1 MAEQDVKTLKKRYG
15 NCQTRKEQWRAIYE
29 EAYEYCLPMRNL
41 YDGYYE
47 QDTPGQN
54 KMKRVFDST
63 AIHSTARFANRI
75 QSALF
80 PPQQQWCRLKPGSD
94 VPPERAIQAQQVLD
108 LYNQKL
114 FSVMRQSGFDLAIGE
129 FLLDLAVGTA
139 VMLIQ
144 KGDELQPVRYT
155 AIPMYQITFDEG
167 PDGKP
172 NYVFRK
178 FKRPFEVVEK
188 EFPGV
193 EFPDEVLQK
202 YAEKPMEYIE
212 LLEATYPNDKGRFDY
227 CLMTM
232 EGDHK
237 ILHRELKSSPW
248 VISRFMVA
256 PGEIYGRGPCLYALP
271 DIKTLNKVIEL
282 NLKNA
287 SLSIGGVFTAVDDGV
302 LNPQAIQIVP
312 GAIIGVSSNGGPR
325 GPSLEPLPRSGD
337 AQLSNIIAN
346 DLRMNVKKTLYDE
359 SLPPDNMSARS
370 ATEIVERMKEL
381 SQNLGAAFGRLIT
394 ETMYPI
400 VRRSLEL
407 MDEEGMIDLPLKV
420 NGLEV
425 VIEPQSPLAMASNME
440 KVSNVLNFLQMSQAL
455 GGAGNVLIKPE
466 AVGDYIL
473 DNMGIDATLRTTPEE
488 RQAIMQQAM
497 AMQQQAMQQQAMQ
510 QQAMQQQQGVT
521 PGQPVQD
528 TPPEGEVAGGEPSG

>member
-1 MAEQDVKTLKKRYG
+1 MAQDVKALKKRYSY
-15 NCQTRKEQWRAIYE
+15 CQNRKEQWRAIYE

-80 PPQQQWCRLKPGSD
+80 PPQQQWCRLRPGSD
-94 VPPERAIQAQQVLD
+94 VPKERGVQAQQVLD
-108 LYNQKL
+108 LYNEKL

-172 NYVFRK
+172 NHVYRK

-193 EFPDEVLQK
+193 EFPPEVIQK
-202 YAEKPMEYIE
+202 YENKPMEYIE
-212 LLEATYPNDKGRFDY
+212 LLEATYPNDKGKFDY

-237 ILHRELKSSPW
+237 ILHREMKSSPW

-325 GPSLEPLPRSGD
+325 GPSLAPLPRSGD

-440 KVSNVLNFLQMSQAL
+440 KVQNVLQFLQLSQAL
-455 GGAGNVLIKPE
+455 GGAGNALIKPE

-473 DNMGIDATLRTTPEE
+473 DNMGIDASLRTTPEE
-488 RQAIMQQAM
+488 RAAIIQQAM
-497 AMQQQAMQQQAMQ
+497 AMQQQMA
-510 QQAMQQQQGVT
+510 QQQQPTAPG
-521 PGQPVQD
+521 GQPSPGASPA
-528 TPPEGEVAGGEPSG
+528 TPGGEPVDG

>member
-1 MAEQDVKTLKKRYG
+1 MSALETKQLKKRYKG
-15 NCQTRKEQWRAIYE
+15 CQTRKEQWRAIYE

-80 PPQQQWCRLKPGSD
+80 PPQQQWCRLRPGSE
-94 VPPERAIQAQQVLD
+94 VPPERSIEAQQVLD
-108 LYNQKL
+108 MYNQKM

-144 KGDELQPVRYT
+144 KGDETQPIRYT

-172 NYVFRK
+172 NFVFRK
-178 FKRPFEVVEK
+178 FKRPFEVVEQ

-193 EFPDEVLQK
+193 EFPEEVLSK
-202 YAEKPMEYIE
+202 YREKPMEYIE
-212 LLEATYPNDKGRFDY
+212 LLEATYPDKETGKTNY

-232 EGDHK
+232 EGDYK
-237 ILHRELKSSPW
+237 ILHKHLKSSPW

-256 PGEIYGRGPCLYALP
+256 PGEIMGRGPCLYALP

-325 GPSLEPLPRSGD
+325 GPSLAPLPRSGD
-337 AQLSNIIAN
+337 TNLSQLIAN
-346 DLRMNVKKTLYDE
+346 DLRMNIKKTLYDE

-407 MDEEGMIDLPLKV
+407 MDEEGMVDLPLKV
-420 NGLEV
+420 NGLQV
-425 VIEPQSPLAMASNME
+425 TIEPQSPLAMAANME
-440 KVSNVLNFLQMSQAL
+440 KVQNVLQFMQIASSFQ
-455 GGAGNVLIKPE
+455 GGAGLTLVNPE
-466 AVGDYIL
+466 KVGDYIL
-473 DNMGIDATLRTTPEE
+473 DHMNIDASLRTTPAE
-488 RQAIMQQAM
+488 RQAIMQQAQQM
-497 AMQQQAMQQQAMQ
+497 QMQMMQQQAAQAGQQPPADQAG
-510 QQAMQQQQGVT
+510 AA
-521 PGQPVQD
+521 P
-528 TPPEGEVAGGEPSG
+528 PPEGEVTGG